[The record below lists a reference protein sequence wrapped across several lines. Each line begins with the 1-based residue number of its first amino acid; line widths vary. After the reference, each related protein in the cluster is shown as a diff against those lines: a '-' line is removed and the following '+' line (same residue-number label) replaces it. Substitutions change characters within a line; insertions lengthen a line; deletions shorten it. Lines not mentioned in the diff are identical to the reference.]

1 MYTNDYNEQKTTAPK
16 YTIGT
21 QVKIIK
27 NEDGMTYKVSE
38 VKRMFGE
45 IKYVI
50 EVSYTNDEGKKKRSV
65 EIVSERDLIPA

>member
-1 MYTNDYNEQKTTAPK
+1 MYTNDYNEQKISTPK

-21 QVKIIK
+21 QVKMIK
-27 NEDGMTYKVSE
+27 NENSMTYKVSE

-50 EVSYTNDEGKKKRSV
+50 EVSYTNEDGKKKRSV